1 MISKYLDFL
10 NREDIKKNIKKIIHP
25 IGELVLDEIKPFL
38 LYIAIFLFIHFIL
51 TMCILFYI
59 IRLKYFLHI
68 MYDVKHF

>member
-1 MISKYLDFL
+1 MISKCIEFL
-10 NREDIKKNIKKIIHP
+10 NREDIKKNMKSIINP
-25 IGELVLDEIKPFL
+25 IGEIVLDEIKPFL